1 MGCAKP
7 RCVKL
12 EAGNAETA
20 QLAEEEVDLKLQG
33 SQPRGRAASGSLGDR
48 RKEGQPQGKNHRIW

>member
-1 MGCAKP
+1 M
-7 RCVKL
+7 KL